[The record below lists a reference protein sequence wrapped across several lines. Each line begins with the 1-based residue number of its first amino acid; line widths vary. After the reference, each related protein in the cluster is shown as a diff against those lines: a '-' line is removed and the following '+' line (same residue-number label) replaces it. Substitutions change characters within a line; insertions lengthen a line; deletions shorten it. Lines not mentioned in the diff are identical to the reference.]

1 MPGAAG
7 EPVQLSAYRGKV
19 VLLNFWAT
27 WCDPCQREIPW
38 FVEFQRTF
46 EPQGF
51 AVIGVSLDES
61 GWAAV
66 RPFLA
71 RQPVNYPVVIGDNGV
86 LNALGGLET
95 LPTTLILDRSGRVAV
110 THVGLVSKDSY
121 ERDIAA
127 ALNEPR

>member
-1 MPGAAG
+1 MMK
-7 EPVQLSAYRGKV
+7 RK
-19 VLLNFWAT
+19 
-27 WCDPCQREIPW
+27 
-38 FVEFQRTF
+38 FQRTF

-51 AVIGVSLDES
+51 AVIGVSLDEL